1 MIISFG
7 KAGFG
12 GGEIEKTGIKIH
24 NSTCA
29 LIRTIV
35 SPVMTVHVSR
45 HVRMCRPTHT
55 YVCRVSCYQLTMP
68 KFTLH
73 LFCYVTKK
81 HYIKKDVLLKGLTSK
96 GCFTEKLYIRS
107 QR

>member
-1 MIISFG
+1 MFEPIFTNIKYIIMININLFKSFWD
-7 KAGFG
+7 K
-12 GGEIEKTGIKIH
+12 
-24 NSTCA
+24 
-29 LIRTIV
+29 
-35 SPVMTVHVSR
+35 
-45 HVRMCRPTHT
+45 
-55 YVCRVSCYQLTMP
+55 QLTMP

-81 HYIKKDVLLKGLTSK
+81 HYIKKDVLLKGFTSK

>member
-1 MIISFG
+1 MFLML
-7 KAGFG
+7 F
-12 GGEIEKTGIKIH
+12 
-24 NSTCA
+24 
-29 LIRTIV
+29 IV
-35 SPVMTVHVSR
+35 RFFEQVVI
-45 HVRMCRPTHT
+45 C
-55 YVCRVSCYQLTMP
+55 LTMP

-81 HYIKKDVLLKGLTSK
+81 HYIKKDVLLKGFTSK

>member
-1 MIISFG
+1 MPVTTVTVIFSYVMATMNVCVSIHKRSH
-7 KAGFG
+7 KA
-12 GGEIEKTGIKIH
+12 I
-24 NSTCA
+24 
-29 LIRTIV
+29 
-35 SPVMTVHVSR
+35 
-45 HVRMCRPTHT
+45 HT
-55 YVCRVSCYQLTMP
+55 YVYAITYLCVTMP

-81 HYIKKDVLLKGLTSK
+81 HYIKKDVLLKGFTSK